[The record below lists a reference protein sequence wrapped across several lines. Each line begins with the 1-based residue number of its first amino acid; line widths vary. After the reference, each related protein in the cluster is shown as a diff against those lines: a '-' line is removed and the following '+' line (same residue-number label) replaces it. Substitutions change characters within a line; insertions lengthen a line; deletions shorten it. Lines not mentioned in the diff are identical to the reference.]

1 MRAVGPQGCGQRGW
15 LEEEGRATTGAGGIT
30 ASRPPHAGLQGVMA
44 GSPLPPLGLGV
55 AGRAPSRR
63 RRRAW
68 AHARTHGGPHYHGP
82 AAPAPGTGAE
92 SRAGEG
98 NRRADGKQP
107 KEATDR
113 KRKWP
118 LAPPEASLSCRRFR
132 SSAHLH
138 GVTSGVSRR
147 PQPQGPTDTHR
158 GVPSPR
164 VTAAAPARP
173 ARPDSP
179 VPSASTRAHVEV

>member
-1 MRAVGPQGCGQRGW
+1 MPERPGPR
-15 LEEEGRATTGAGGIT
+15 
-30 ASRPPHAGLQGVMA
+30 SPRPPHAGLRGVMA

-55 AGRAPSRR
+55 AGRTPRR
-63 RRRAW
+63 RRRSAR
-68 AHARTHGGPHYHGP
+68 AHARTHGGPHYDGP

-118 LAPPEASLSCRRFR
+118 LAPPEASLSNSRFR
-132 SSAHLH
+132 SSAHLRS
-138 GVTSGVSRR
+138 VTSGVSPVGRHR
-147 PQPQGPTDTHR
+147 QGSTDAHR
-158 GVPSPR
+158 DVPSPR
-164 VTAAAPARP
+164 VTAAAPAPVPRGGP
-173 ARPDSP
+173 P
-179 VPSASTRAHVEV
+179 VPSASARAHVEV